1 MASGGG
7 KSWSI
12 ITAASTKTGRPRYL
26 RARPNLRRE
35 SARQRAVRRCPSI
48 RRNSSSIWRTIRK
61 SRCCHAPCIQ
71 HVSLRGAIS
80 PVHWT
85 KSSVYQAS
93 RQAGRHVD
101 GYIAQYTG
109 YAGKQSNVQTERYG
123 TTGRQS
129 KQGTLYTPR
138 KIDGRLPCCSSS
150 RRSTSKFLSSWSK
163 FGTCCRISHP
173 ADVCRMVMRFRRS
186 FLRS

>member
-35 SARQRAVRRCPSI
+35 SAKQRAVRRCPSI

-109 YAGKQSNVQTERYG
+109 YAGKQSNVQSERFANS
-123 TTGRQS
+123 RQGKQANKRAADGYTARHNRQAEQAGYALHS
-129 KQGTLYTPR
+129 KKNRWQ
-138 KIDGRLPCCSSS
+138 
-150 RRSTSKFLSSWSK
+150 TSMLLLQPE
-163 FGTCCRISHP
+163 IHLQIP
-173 ADVCRMVMRFRRS
+173 QLME
-186 FLRS
+186 